1 MITITGSRAKDAAST
16 RLDGG
21 NLLSITPDTSPEP
34 TTDAVGLDADSF
46 GGNFIKR
53 TSQDIYPLRASKQ
66 YRYE

>member
-1 MITITGSRAKDAAST
+1 MTTTTGSLASNAAST

-53 TSQDIYPLRASKQ
+53 TNVTTAL
-66 YRYE
+66 